1 MLLTLLAY
9 MLSDDPKEQKE
20 QEYEYSIDCVDMGI
34 ELEQGELLDET
45 ND

>member
-9 MLSDDPKEQKE
+9 MLSDEPKEKEE
-20 QEYEYSIDCVDMGI
+20 QEYEYSIDHVDMGI
-34 ELEQGELLDET
+34 ELEQGELLNET

>member
-9 MLSDDPKEQKE
+9 ILSDEPKEKEE
-20 QEYEYSIDCVDMGI
+20 QEYDYSIDCVDMGI